1 MDRLKKIFIVL
12 FVIASS
18 TIWAQKDTPTISTS
32 ETVYL
37 HLNATSFVSGE
48 TLYYKLYCLNPLN
61 FEPSKVSKVAHI
73 ELIGA
78 NNQILLKHKLF
89 LNKGIGQGDF
99 FIPSTIKTGT
109 YKLLAYTKWM
119 QNKLESKSFESEIT
133 ILNPFQS
140 DSENKISSKNSILK
154 ESIEVVCY
162 SGLTINLDKK
172 KFTTRASVNL
182 KLSIQN
188 ELLKKGNYSL
198 SVRKV
203 QDLPAISKINIT
215 DFKNS
220 DANQNI
226 ILDENN
232 YVLPE
237 LRGEI
242 ISGKI
247 SSKDNLNSVS
257 NISISLSIP
266 GKSFVTKLVKTN
278 AEGKFY
284 FSIDKVYFDS
294 NLVVQIADKLKDE
307 FLLTIDDSFVLN
319 KSNLKFKNDFNLTPD
334 LKSVIEEHSIASQ
347 IENTYYT
354 KKADTLKKIDYP
366 ALFYEPFVNEYIL
379 DNYNRFPTIKE
390 TIIEVVK
397 EVNYDKTDGNYSLR
411 LNDYDPNT
419 EINEPPLVLIDGL
432 VVQDINELFEYKAS
446 DIYKIC
452 TINTGY
458 TYGNKLYSGL
468 ISFITKKQ
476 DFESKLKGD
485 FIIKRTIDLP
495 VLKKKYF
502 TPNYTDKT
510 NLDRIPDYRYQLLW
524 LPDLDINE
532 TNISFYTSD
541 KTGTFEIIIEGFSNE
556 GTPVYLKE
564 YFDVE

>member
-1 MDRLKKIFIVL
+1 LDRLKKIFIVL

-154 ESIEVVCY
+154 ESIEVVSY

-319 KSNLKFKNDFNLTPD
+319 KSNLKFENDFNLTPD

>member
-1 MDRLKKIFIVL
+1 MDRLKKILIVL
-12 FVIASS
+12 IIITSS
-18 TIWAQKDTPTISTS
+18 NIWAQKDVPTISTS

-48 TLYYKLYCLNPLN
+48 TIFYKLYCLNP
-61 FEPSKVSKVAHI
+61 EDYKQSKISKVAYL

-78 NNQILLKHKLF
+78 NNQVLFKHKLF
-89 LNKGIGQGDF
+89 LTNGIAQGDF

-133 ILNPFQS
+133 IINPFQS
-140 DSENKISSKNSILK
+140 DSENKISSKNSILD
-154 ESIEVVCY
+154 ESLEVSN
-162 SGLTINLDKK
+162 SGLTVGLDKK
-172 KFTTRASVNL
+172 KFTTRELINL

-220 DANQNI
+220 DADQKI

-257 NISISLSIP
+257 NISVSLSIP
-266 GKSFVTKLVKTN
+266 GKSFTTKLVKTN
-278 AEGKFY
+278 ADGKFY
-284 FSIDKVYFDS
+284 FSIDKAYFDS
-294 NLVVQIADKLKDE
+294 NIIIQVADKSKDE
-307 FLLTIDDSFVLN
+307 FTLYVDDSFTLN
-319 KSNLKFKNDFNLTPD
+319 KSNLKFENDYSLSSD

-354 KKADTLKKIDYP
+354 KKADTLAKINYP
-366 ALFYEPFVNEYIL
+366 TLFYEPFVNEYIL

-397 EVNYDKTDGNYSLR
+397 EVNYNKNDGKYSLR

-432 VVQDINELFEYKAS
+432 VAQDINELFEYKAS

-476 DFESKLKGD
+476 DFESKLKGN

-495 VLKKKYF
+495 VLKKNYF
-502 TPNYTDKT
+502 KPNYTDKST
-510 NLDRIPDYRYQLLW
+510 LDRIPDYRYQLLW
-524 LPDLDINE
+524 LPELDTN
-532 TNISFYTSD
+532 TSNISFYTSD
-541 KTGTFEIIIEGFSNE
+541 KIGTFEIVIEGFSDE
-556 GTPVYLKE
+556 GIPVYLKE

>member
-1 MDRLKKIFIVL
+1 MDRLKKILIVL
-12 FVIASS
+12 FIITSS
-18 TIWAQKDTPTISTS
+18 NIWAQKDVPTISTS

-48 TLYYKLYCLNPLN
+48 TLFYKLYCLNP
-61 FEPSKVSKVAHI
+61 EDYKQSKISKVAYL

-78 NNQILLKHKLF
+78 NNQVLFKHKLF
-89 LNKGIGQGDF
+89 LTTGIAQGDF

-133 ILNPFQS
+133 IINPFQS

-154 ESIEVVCY
+154 ESPEVSN
-162 SGLTINLDKK
+162 SGLTVGLDKK
-172 KFTTRASVNL
+172 KFTTRESINL

-188 ELLKKGNYSL
+188 ELLKKGSYSL

-203 QDLPAISKINIT
+203 QDLPAISKINPT

-220 DANQNI
+220 DADQKI

-232 YVLPE
+232 YILPE

-247 SSKDNLNSVS
+247 SSKDNLNSIS
-257 NISISLSIP
+257 NISVSLSIP
-266 GKSFVTKLVKTN
+266 GKSFTTKLVKTK
-278 AEGKFY
+278 ADGKFY
-284 FSIDKVYFDS
+284 FSIDKAYFDS
-294 NLVVQIADKLKDE
+294 NIIIQIADKSKDE
-307 FLLTIDDSFVLN
+307 FTIYVDDSFTLN
-319 KSNLKFKNDFNLTPD
+319 KSNLKFENDYTLSSD

-354 KKADTLKKIDYP
+354 KKADTLAKINYP
-366 ALFYEPFVNEYIL
+366 TLFYEPFVNEYIL

-397 EVNYDKTDGNYSLR
+397 EVNYNKNDGKYSLR
-411 LNDYDPNT
+411 LNDYDPYT
-419 EINEPPLVLIDGL
+419 DVEESPLVLIDGL

-452 TINTGY
+452 TINSGY
-458 TYGNKLYSGL
+458 AYGNKLFSGL

-476 DFESKLKGD
+476 DFESKLKGN

-495 VLKKKYF
+495 VLKKNYF
-502 TPNYTDKT
+502 KPNYADKSS
-510 NLDRIPDYRYQLLW
+510 LDRIPDYRYQLLW
-524 LPDLDINE
+524 LPELDIN
-532 TNISFYTSD
+532 TSNISFYTSD
-541 KTGTFEIIIEGFSNE
+541 KNGTFEIVIEGFSDE
-556 GTPVYLKE
+556 GIPVYLKE

>member
-1 MDRLKKIFIVL
+1 M
-12 FVIASS
+12 SS
-18 TIWAQKDTPTISTS
+18 NIWAQKDQPTISTS
-32 ETVYL
+32 ETIYF

-48 TLYYKLYCLNPLN
+48 TLFYKLYCLNPLN
-61 FEPSKVSKVAHI
+61 FKESKVSKVAYL

-78 NNQILLKHKLF
+78 NNQLLFKHKLF
-89 LNKGIGQGDF
+89 LNNGIGQGDF

-133 ILNPFQS
+133 IINPFQT
-140 DSENKISSKNSILK
+140 DSENKISSKNSILN
-154 ESIEVVCY
+154 ESTEVTN
-162 SGLTINLDKK
+162 SGLAVELDRK
-172 KFTTRASVNL
+172 KFATRESVNL
-182 KLSIQN
+182 KLLIQN

-203 QDLPAISKINIT
+203 QDLPAISKVNPIE
-215 DFKNS
+215 FKNS
-220 DANQNI
+220 DSDKKI
-226 ILDENN
+226 VLDEFN
-232 YVLPE
+232 YILPE
-237 LRGEI
+237 VRGEI
-242 ISGKI
+242 ISGKV
-247 SSKDNLNSVS
+247 SSKDNQNSVS

-284 FSIDKVYFDS
+284 FSIDKAYFDS
-294 NLVVQIADKLKDE
+294 NLIIQIVDKSKDE
-307 FLLTIDDSFVLN
+307 LVLNIDDSFTMN
-319 KSNLKFKNDFNLTPD
+319 KSNQKFKNDFNLTSD
-334 LKSVIEEHSIASQ
+334 LKPIIEEHSIASQ

-354 KKADTLKKIDYP
+354 KKADTLAKINYP
-366 ALFYEPFVNEYIL
+366 TLFYEPLVNEYIL

-390 TIIEVVK
+390 TIIEVIK
-397 EVNYDKTDGNYSLR
+397 EVNYDKNNGKYSLR

-419 EINEPPLVLIDGL
+419 EIKELPLVLIDGL

-476 DFESKLKGD
+476 DFESKFNGD
-485 FIIKRTIDLP
+485 FILKRKIELP
-495 VLKKKYF
+495 LVKKNYF
-502 TPNYTDKT
+502 KPNYTDKST
-510 NLDRIPDYRYQLLW
+510 LDRIPDYRYQLLW
-524 LPDLDINE
+524 LPELDVNASD
-532 TNISFYTSD
+532 ISFYTSD
-541 KTGTFEIIIEGFSNE
+541 KIGKFEIIIEGFSDE
-556 GTPVYLKE
+556 GIPVYLKQ
-564 YFDVE
+564 YFNVE

>member
-1 MDRLKKIFIVL
+1 LDRLKKILIVL
-12 FVIASS
+12 FIITSS
-18 TIWAQKDTPTISTS
+18 NIWAQKDTPTISTS

-48 TLYYKLYCLNPLN
+48 TLFYKLNCLNPLN
-61 FEPSKVSKVAHI
+61 FKQSKISKVAYL
-73 ELIGA
+73 EMIGV
-78 NNQILLKHKLF
+78 NNQVLFKHKLF
-89 LNKGIGQGDF
+89 LTNGIAQGDF

-133 ILNPFQS
+133 IINPFQS

-154 ESIEVVCY
+154 ESPEVSN

-172 KFTTRASVNL
+172 KFTTRELINL

-220 DANQNI
+220 DADQKI

-247 SSKDNLNSVS
+247 SSKDNLNSIS
-257 NISISLSIP
+257 NISVSLSIP
-266 GKSFVTKLVKTN
+266 GKSFTTKLVKTK
-278 AEGKFY
+278 ADGTFY
-284 FSIDKVYFDS
+284 FSIDKAYFDS
-294 NLVVQIADKLKDE
+294 NIIIQVADKSKEE
-307 FLLTIDDSFVLN
+307 FTIYVDDSFTLT
-319 KSNLKFKNDFNLTPD
+319 KSNLKFENDYTLTSD
-334 LKSVIEEHSIASQ
+334 LKSIIEEHSIASQ

-354 KKADTLKKIDYP
+354 KKADTLAKINYP
-366 ALFYEPFVNEYIL
+366 TLFYEPFVNEYIL

-397 EVNYDKTDGNYSLR
+397 EVNYNKNDGKYALR

-476 DFESKLKGD
+476 DFESKLKGN

-495 VLKKKYF
+495 VLKKNYF
-502 TPNYTDKT
+502 KPNYADKST
-510 NLDRIPDYRYQLLW
+510 LDRIPDYRYQLLW
-524 LPDLDINE
+524 LPELDTNT

-541 KTGTFEIIIEGFSNE
+541 KTGTFEIVIEGFSDE
-556 GTPVYLKE
+556 GIPVYLKQ

>member
-1 MDRLKKIFIVL
+1 LDRLKKILIVL
-12 FVIASS
+12 IIIASS
-18 TIWAQKDTPTISTS
+18 NIWAQKDTPTISTS

-48 TLYYKLYCLNPLN
+48 TLFYKLNCLNPLN
-61 FEPSKVSKVAHI
+61 FKQSKISKVAYL
-73 ELIGA
+73 EMIGV
-78 NNQILLKHKLF
+78 NNQVLFKHKLF
-89 LNKGIGQGDF
+89 LTNGIAQGDF

-133 ILNPFQS
+133 IINPFQS

-154 ESIEVVCY
+154 ESPEVSN

-172 KFTTRASVNL
+172 KFTTRELINL

-220 DANQNI
+220 DADQKI
-226 ILDENN
+226 VLDENN
-232 YVLPE
+232 YALPE

-257 NISISLSIP
+257 NISVSLSIP
-266 GKSFVTKLVKTN
+266 GKSFTTKLVKTN
-278 AEGKFY
+278 ADGKFY
-284 FSIDKVYFDS
+284 FSIDKAYFDS
-294 NLVVQIADKLKDE
+294 NIIIQIVDKSKEE
-307 FLLTIDDSFVLN
+307 FTIYVDDSFTLN
-319 KSNLKFKNDFNLTPD
+319 KSNLKFENDYTLSSD

-354 KKADTLKKIDYP
+354 KKADTLAKINYP
-366 ALFYEPFVNEYIL
+366 TLFYEPFVNEYIL

-397 EVNYDKTDGNYSLR
+397 EVNYNKNDGKYALR

-495 VLKKKYF
+495 VLKKNYF
-502 TPNYTDKT
+502 KPNYADKST
-510 NLDRIPDYRYQLLW
+510 LDRIPDYRYQLLW
-524 LPDLDINE
+524 LPELDKN
-532 TNISFYTSD
+532 TSNISFYTSD
-541 KTGTFEIIIEGFSNE
+541 KIGTFEIVIEGFSDE
-556 GTPVYLKE
+556 GIPVYLKE

>member
-1 MDRLKKIFIVL
+1 MDRLNKILIVL
-12 FVIASS
+12 IIIASS
-18 TIWAQKDTPTISTS
+18 NIWAQKDTPTISTS
-32 ETVYL
+32 ENVYL

-48 TLYYKLYCLNPLN
+48 TLFYKLNCLNPRN
-61 FEPSKVSKVAHI
+61 FKQSKISKVAYL
-73 ELIGA
+73 EMIGV
-78 NNQILLKHKLF
+78 NNQVLFKHKLF
-89 LNKGIGQGDF
+89 LTNGIAQGDF

-133 ILNPFQS
+133 IINPFQS

-154 ESIEVVCY
+154 ESPEVSN

-172 KFTTRASVNL
+172 KFTTRELINL

-203 QDLPAISKINIT
+203 QDLPSISKINPT

-220 DANQNI
+220 DADQKI
-226 ILDENN
+226 VLDENN

-247 SSKDNLNSVS
+247 SSKDNLNSIS
-257 NISISLSIP
+257 NISVSLSIP
-266 GKSFVTKLVKTN
+266 GKSFTTKLVKTK
-278 AEGKFY
+278 ADGTFY
-284 FSIDKVYFDS
+284 FSIDKAYFDS
-294 NLVVQIADKLKDE
+294 NIIIQIVDKSKEE
-307 FLLTIDDSFVLN
+307 FTIYVDDSFTLN
-319 KSNLKFKNDFNLTPD
+319 KSNLKFENDYTLSSD

-347 IENTYYT
+347 IENTYYA
-354 KKADTLKKIDYP
+354 KKADTLAKINYP
-366 ALFYEPFVNEYIL
+366 TLFYEPFVNEYIL

-397 EVNYDKTDGNYSLR
+397 EVNYNKNDEKYALR

-495 VLKKKYF
+495 VLKKNYF
-502 TPNYTDKT
+502 KPNYADKST
-510 NLDRIPDYRYQLLW
+510 LDRIPDYRYQLLW
-524 LPDLDINE
+524 LPELDKN
-532 TNISFYTSD
+532 TSNISFYTSD
-541 KTGTFEIIIEGFSNE
+541 KIGTFEIVIEGFSDE
-556 GTPVYLKE
+556 GIPVYLKE

>member
-1 MDRLKKIFIVL
+1 LDRLKKIFIVL